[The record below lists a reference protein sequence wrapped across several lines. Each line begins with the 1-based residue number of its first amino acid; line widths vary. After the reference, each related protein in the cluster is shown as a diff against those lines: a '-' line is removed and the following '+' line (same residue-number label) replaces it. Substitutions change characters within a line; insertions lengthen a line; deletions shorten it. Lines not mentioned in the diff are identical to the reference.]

1 MFIFTLI
8 KILFLATYTNPRWHL
23 PKRVQAGV
31 ASQEMFQEIEYL
43 NHWGMRNIE
52 FDSAMGDK
60 KDTI

>member
-8 KILFLATYTNPRWHL
+8 KILFWRLIQIL
-23 PKRVQAGV
+23 VGISPKEYRSGV
-31 ASQEMFQEIEYL
+31 ASQEMFQEIEDL